1 MLRKIFNKKW
11 SNILLLHSKMQH
23 LTSPHHLTAPQHLTV
38 TQLAVCK
45 AVRNLAVL
53 SENRHQMSS
62 SGLAGLHS
70 PNPAIPKPHT
80 AILTRL
86 AFETAHL
93 ISFSIHT
100 NSFPLSGTPI
110 HTFLNAVWIF
120 KRILDAMARSD
131 RPELLEQVCMCICTC
146 LTVCKSVRATWCCK
160 TEKEKLTNIPLLHL
174 IAHRR

>member
-1 MLRKIFNKKW
+1 MHPWSISAFTHMYICTSVASTQQSCRITTGWIVISFDLQLMLRKMFKKKW

-70 PNPAIPKPHT
+70 PNPAILPTAYLNSKPSCF
-80 AILTRL
+80 R
-86 AFETAHL
+86 
-93 ISFSIHT
+93 
-100 NSFPLSGTPI
+100 NCTPDLFFYTHKFI
-110 HTFLNAVWIF
+110 PSLWYADTPVS
-120 KRILDAMARSD
+120 KR
-131 RPELLEQVCMCICTC
+131 
-146 LTVCKSVRATWCCK
+146 SVD
-160 TEKEKLTNIPLLHL
+160 I
-174 IAHRR
+174 